1 MFFSR
6 LNILEKERSQ
16 NEVRDSSSSQPNS
29 SSSTQRRTQSQHEA
43 SNNNNNSSSLN
54 DSENNNV
61 VGMDTAED
69 SWGSEFVASR
79 SSCSPEEERAA
90 KYLETQGYSSFLYW
104 RQPLDELV
112 DVDLGEREEE
122 LEVVREQLG
131 GLDTE
136 SDTDTT
142 ATEKTE
148 SKDVPMEEVEKK
160 DLPEKNVDKDEL
172 DNFRSLAVTETED
185 KVDNSE
191 KMDDNEN
198 ENISSEDVQLDKQS
212 DEKGETNLMHFVPC
226 TYV

>member
-6 LNILEKERSQ
+6 LNILEKERSL
-16 NEVRDSSSSQPNS
+16 NEVRDSSSSQPNI
-29 SSSTQRRTQSQHEA
+29 STQRRTHSQHAA

-79 SSCSPEEERAA
+79 SSCSPEEVRAA
-90 KYLETQGYSSFLYW
+90 AYLETQGYSSFLYW

-112 DVDLGEREEE
+112 DVDLGEEE
-122 LEVVREQLG
+122 LEVVREQLV

-136 SDTDTT
+136 SETDTT

-160 DLPEKNVDKDEL
+160 DLPEKEVDKDEL
-172 DNFRSLAVTETED
+172 DNFRSLVVTETED

-212 DEKGETNLMHFVPC
+212 DEKGETNLMHSVPC